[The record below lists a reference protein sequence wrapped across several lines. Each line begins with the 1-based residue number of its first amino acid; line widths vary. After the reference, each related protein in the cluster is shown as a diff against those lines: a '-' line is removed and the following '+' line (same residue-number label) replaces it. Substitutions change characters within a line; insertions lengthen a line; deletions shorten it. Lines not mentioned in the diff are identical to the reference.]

1 MKMSRGDL
9 NRRLLF
15 SHCLSEKMSGRNA
28 VVKVA
33 DACCGIQSQ
42 RFQESLGA
50 FWARMEEFENSQV
63 MSELKPGGG
72 LVRTWAVRNTLHII
86 PSRDYYVYILGGAGE
101 RMLNWIDT
109 IAKNRG
115 YPPREERRRLFHEPV
130 LKMMK
135 GKAVSTEEIRRI
147 VDEKARRIGL
157 REHVWTGIG
166 DMAFA
171 GLIVHGGKRGSQSLW
186 MRSDDWIP
194 TLELGP
200 DLEACRVKLLRKYI
214 SRHGPVSRQDI
225 QYWAYLSRR
234 QVDNTLANFQDELVN
249 LKVEGSKEEYVMLG
263 KDVKQ
268 EYPPP
273 PKVIILP
280 RFDSLLLS
288 MKDKSRFMDMVYYKR
303 VFSGLAVVEATVL
316 VDGFV
321 AGTWRRVKKK
331 DEMIIEVRVFRR
343 MSRRDR
349 QLVEKKFSEY
359 SEYAGRKESVR
370 WRRPSLSINS

>member
-1 MKMSRGDL
+1 MGRAYL
-9 NRRLLF
+9 NRRVLF
-15 SHCLSEKMSGRNA
+15 HHFLSQKMAGRNA

-42 RFQESLGA
+42 SFQESLVS
-50 FWARMEEFENSQV
+50 FWARTGHFKDSDVLSQ
-63 MSELKPGGG
+63 LKPCGK

-86 PSRDYYVYILGGAGE
+86 PSKDYYVYVLGGASE

-109 IAKNRG
+109 IAKKRG

-135 GKAVSTEEIRRI
+135 GKAVSAAEIRRI
-147 VDEKARRIGL
+147 VDEEAKRIGL
-157 REHVWTGIG
+157 RERVWTGIG

-171 GLIVHGGKRGSQSLW
+171 GLIVHAGKRGSQSLW

-194 TLELGP
+194 TLESP
-200 DLEACRVKLLRKYI
+200 QDPESCRIKLFRKYI
-214 SRHGPVSRQDI
+214 SHHGPVSTQDI
-225 QYWAYLSRR
+225 QYWAYLTRR
-234 QVDNTLANFQDELVN
+234 QVDDTLASFQDELVN
-249 LKVEGSKEEYVMLG
+249 LKVEGSNEEYVMLG

-268 EYPPP
+268 ESPPP
-273 PKVIILP
+273 PRVIILP

-288 MKDKSRFMDMVYYKR
+288 MKDKSRFMDMSYYKR

-316 VDGFV
+316 IDGFV
-321 AGTWRRVKKK
+321 CGTWRRVKKK
-331 DEMIIEVRVFRR
+331 REMMNEVRAFRK

-349 QLVEKKFSEY
+349 RLVEEKFSEY

-370 WRRPSLSINS
+370 WHRQSLSISS